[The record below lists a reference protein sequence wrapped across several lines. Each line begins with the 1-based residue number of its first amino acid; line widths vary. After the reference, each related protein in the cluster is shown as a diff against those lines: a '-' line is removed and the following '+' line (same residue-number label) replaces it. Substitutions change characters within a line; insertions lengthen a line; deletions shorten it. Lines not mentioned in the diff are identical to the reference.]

1 MHPSYPTKLLIS
13 KMQAPKHN
21 ESRLDFQIDRI
32 SFFSDGVFAI
42 AITLLIIEIKV
53 PVIEHATNEE
63 LMNSLSEMSL
73 KFIGFLISFAIVG
86 HYWSVHHRIFG
97 YIKKYNS
104 PLLWLNLGFLCS
116 VVLLPFSSGLL
127 GEYSSDLHLSVPY
140 IVYVINICLT
150 GLMNCWLWLYISNPK
165 KQFLTHI
172 VSNARI
178 RLGLYRSLII
188 PIVFIISLVVFYIN
202 PFISRFIPL
211 IIPFFL
217 HWGLRGVERS
227 VTMKEA
233 ILAPNTHMTQDNKI
247 DVKDEKKDLLSMDEE
262 TRETELK

>member
-1 MHPSYPTKLLIS
+1 
-13 KMQAPKHN
+13 MQAPKHN
-21 ESRLDFQIDRI
+21 ESRLDFQIERL

-53 PVIEHATNEE
+53 PVIEHASNED
-63 LMNSLSEMSL
+63 LIHSLSEMSL
-73 KFIGFLISFAIVG
+73 KFVGFLISFAIVG

-97 YIKKYNS
+97 YIKKYNA
-104 PLLWLNLGFLCS
+104 PLLWINLGFLCS

-127 GEYSSDLHLSVPY
+127 GEYSSDLHLYVPY
-140 IVYVINICLT
+140 VVYVINIFLT

-165 KQFLTHI
+165 KQFLTHT

-188 PIVFIISLVVFYIN
+188 PLVFVISLIVFYIN

-211 IIPFFL
+211 IIPFLL
-217 HWGLRGVERS
+217 HWGLRGVEKR
-227 VTMKEA
+227 VNMKEA
-233 ILAPNTHMTQDNKI
+233 ILDRTTQPATDNDI
-247 DVKDEKKDLLSMDEE
+247 DVESEKNDLFSIDEE
-262 TRETELK
+262 TR

>member
-1 MHPSYPTKLLIS
+1 
-13 KMQAPKHN
+13 MQGPKHN
-21 ESRLDFQIDRI
+21 ESRLDFQIDRL

-53 PVIEHATNEE
+53 PVIEHATNED
-63 LMNSLSEMSL
+63 LIHSLSEMSL

-97 YIKKYNS
+97 YLKKYNS

-127 GEYSSDLHLSVPY
+127 GEYSSDLRLDVPY
-140 IVYVINICLT
+140 IVYVVNICLT

-165 KQFLTHI
+165 KQFLTHTI
-172 VSNARI
+172 SDARI
-178 RLGLYRSLII
+178 KLGLYRSLII
-188 PIVFIISLVVFYIN
+188 PVVFVISLIVFYIN

-211 IIPFFL
+211 LIPFVL
-217 HWGLRGVERS
+217 HWGMKGVEKSVNRKETILDSNTQPTRS
-227 VTMKEA
+227 
-233 ILAPNTHMTQDNKI
+233 
-247 DVKDEKKDLLSMDEE
+247 KDTDIQNEKKDLLSIDEE
-262 TRETELK
+262 PR